1 MAEARIR
8 LVTRGDDSGSCNT
21 ANVAI
26 WNAYKKGILRNTSI
40 MVPAPAFPE
49 AAEMFSEDKGLCVG
63 LHITLNA
70 EWDTVR
76 WGPVLGADKV
86 PSIVDPEG
94 NFFKTTQA
102 LNDNGPKTEELVA
115 EVQAQLDLAHK
126 CGLDIRYMDTH
137 MGVSWVGGLKEPLLE
152 MAERE
157 GLVYANL
164 PVGHLA
170 RAEGEFANPVDA
182 LIARLDAAEPG
193 TYIIVGHPCYDRADV
208 RMFDHAGLTESQG
221 IARDW
226 QRRIFMDR
234 KVLDYCRENGVVP
247 IRYDEI

>member
-1 MAEARIR
+1 MADARIR

-70 EWDTVR
+70 EWDSVR
-76 WGPVLGADKV
+76 WGPVLGAEKV
-86 PSIVDPEG
+86 PSIVDSEG
-94 NFFKTTQA
+94 NLFKTTQA
-102 LNDNGPKTEELVA
+102 LNDNHPKTEELLA
-115 EVQAQLDLAHK
+115 EVQAQLDLARRS
-126 CGLDIRYMDTH
+126 GLDVKYMDTH
-137 MGVSWVGGLKEPLLE
+137 MGVSWVGELKEPLLE
-152 MAERE
+152 LAERE

-170 RAEGEFANPVDA
+170 RVEGEFDNPVDA
-182 LIARLDAAEPG
+182 LIARLDAADPG
-193 TYIIVGHPCYDRADV
+193 TYIIVGHPCYDRVDV
-208 RMFDHAGLTESQG
+208 RMFGHAGLGESQG
-221 IARDW
+221 VARDW
-226 QRRIFMDR
+226 QRRIFMDP
-234 KVLDYCRENGVVP
+234 KVVEYCRQNGVEP